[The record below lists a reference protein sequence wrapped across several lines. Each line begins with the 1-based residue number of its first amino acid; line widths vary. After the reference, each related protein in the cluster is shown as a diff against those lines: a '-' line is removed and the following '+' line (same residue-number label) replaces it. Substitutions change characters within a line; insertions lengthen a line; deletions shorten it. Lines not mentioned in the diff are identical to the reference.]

1 MVLVR
6 SLTFACLI
14 LMLIVGCTKSE
25 PDFVVGEKAAK
36 IEKKILVALF
46 KASEQKIDLE
56 SCESHTFSTVGDFL
70 AEIFS
75 AGRKFQK
82 ISLQCPIEEN
92 GKLFCEFN
100 MDHGKDN
107 TLVRFVYDV
116 KSSQLLKTF
125 KPQCIRVP

>member
-1 MVLVR
+1 MARL
-6 SLTFACLI
+6 LTFACLI
-14 LMLIVGCTKSE
+14 LMLIVGCPRSE
-25 PDFVVGEKAAK
+25 PVFVVGEKAAK

-46 KASEQKIDLE
+46 KASEQKIDLK
-56 SCESHTFSTVGDFL
+56 SCESHTFSTVGEFL

-75 AGRKFQK
+75 SGRKFQK
-82 ISLQCPIEEN
+82 ISLQCPKEEN

-100 MDHGKDN
+100 IDHGKDN

-116 KSSQLLKTF
+116 KRSQLLKTF